1 MSKDLNYLYSEKEE
15 RLNVLTHASGLLSSC
30 IALPLLIYKS
40 LYYEGFWKPASLVIY
55 GVSLIVLYAAS
66 TFYHAAREPRQR
78 RKLNILDHAAIYIL
92 IAGTYTPFTLIILA
106 GPLGWY
112 IFIFT

>member
-15 RLNVLTHASGLLSSC
+15 RLNVLTHAFGLLSSC

-40 LYYEGFWKPASLVIY
+40 LDYEGFWKPASLVIY

-66 TFYHAAREPRQR
+66 TFYHAAREPSQR
-78 RKLNILDHAAIYIL
+78 RKLKKRSRL
-92 IAGTYTPFTLIILA
+92 
-106 GPLGWY
+106 
-112 IFIFT
+112 